1 MNIAVFLS
9 QYDVAGKYAG
19 VVEALG
25 KSIAERKHTLIF
37 GGCNEGLMHLIA
49 QTVHDG
55 GAKVI
60 GVIRAPIEDKAYP
73 DADEMH
79 VVKDAHEMNVGL
91 IERADCIVVLAGGIG
106 TLNELTAI
114 VRMKKNAEH
123 DTKTVIVNTGG
134 FYDGLKAQLE
144 RMHAEGFLREDVM
157 QSVHFVSTPEE
168 AMGYIEAHGS

>member
-9 QYDVAGKYAG
+9 QYDVAGKYVS

-25 KSIAERKHTLIF
+25 KSIAADKHTLIF
-37 GGCNEGLMHLIA
+37 GGCDEGLMHVIA

-60 GVIRAPIEDKAYP
+60 GVIRAPIAHKAYP

-79 VVKDAHEMNVGL
+79 VVQDAYEMNLGL
-91 IERADCIVVLAGGIG
+91 IERADCIIVLAGGIG

-123 DTKTVIVNTGG
+123 NTKTIVVNTAG
-134 FYDGLKAQLE
+134 FYDGLSAQLQ
-144 RMHAEGFLREDVM
+144 RMHKEGFLREDVM
-157 QSVHFVSTPEE
+157 QSVHFVDTPEA
-168 AMGYIEAHGS
+168 AMKYISEYGN

>member
-19 VVEALG
+19 VVKALG

-37 GGCNEGLMHLIA
+37 GGCNEGLMHVIA

-60 GVIRAPIEDKAYP
+60 GVIRAPIAHKAYP
-73 DADEMH
+73 EADETY
-79 VVKDAHEMNVGL
+79 VVEDAHEMNVGI
-91 IERADCIVVLAGGIG
+91 IERADCIIVLAGGIG

-144 RMHAEGFLREDVM
+144 RMHAEGFLREDVV

-168 AMGYIEAHGS
+168 AMGYIEAYAQ

>member
-9 QYDVAGKYAG
+9 QYDVAGKYVG

-25 KSIAERKHTLIF
+25 KSIALGKHTLIF
-37 GGCNEGLMHLIA
+37 GGCNEGLMHVIA
-49 QTVHDG
+49 QTAHDS
-55 GAKVI
+55 GAKVV
-60 GVIRAPIEDKAYP
+60 GVIRAPIAHKAYP
-73 DADEMH
+73 DADEIFI
-79 VVKDAHEMNVGL
+79 VKDAYEMNVGL

-123 DTKTVIVNTGG
+123 DTKTVVVNTGG
-134 FYDGLKAQLE
+134 FYDGLRTQLE

-168 AMGYIEAHGS
+168 AMGYIEAYGT

>member
-9 QYDVAGKYAG
+9 QYDVAGKYVG

-37 GGCNEGLMHLIA
+37 GGCNEGLMHVIA

-60 GVIRAPIEDKAYP
+60 GVVRAPIAHTAYP

-79 VVKDAHEMNVGL
+79 VVKDEHE
-91 IERADCIVVLAGGIG
+91 I
-106 TLNELTAI
+106 
-114 VRMKKNAEH
+114 
-123 DTKTVIVNTGG
+123 KTVVVNTDG

-168 AMGYIEAHGS
+168 AMGDRKS

>member
-9 QYDVAGKYAG
+9 QYDVAGKYVG
-19 VVEALG
+19 VVEDFG
-25 KSIAERKHTLIF
+25 RRIAQGKHTLVF
-37 GGCNEGLMHLIA
+37 GGGDEGLMHVIA

-60 GVIRAPIEDKAYP
+60 GVVRAPIAHKAYP

-79 VVKDAHEMNVGL
+79 VVEDAHEMNVGL

-114 VRMKKNAEH
+114 VRMKKSAEH
-123 DTKTVIVNTGG
+123 DTKTVVVNTGG

-157 QSVHFVSTPEE
+157 QSVHFVSTPKE
-168 AMGYIEAHGS
+168 AMGYIEAHGK